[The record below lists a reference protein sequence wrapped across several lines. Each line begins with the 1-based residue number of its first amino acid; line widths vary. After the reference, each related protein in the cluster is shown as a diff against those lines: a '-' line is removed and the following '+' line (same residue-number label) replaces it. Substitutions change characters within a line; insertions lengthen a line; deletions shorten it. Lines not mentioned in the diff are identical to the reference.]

1 MTALIN
7 IYNDHVYELEYEDRL
22 NRLIQTGST
31 ASYTQIFQ
39 SLAIF
44 LDIDDKSQ
52 CIMFYDGLNDKI
64 KEAIII
70 AKRKSKIQLLINQV
84 INLDQMLYQQM
95 HKQKRD
101 SQ

>member
-7 IYNDHVYELEYEDRL
+7 IYDDHIYELKYENRL
-22 NRLIQTGST
+22 NHLIQIDSI

-39 SLAIF
+39 NLAIS

-52 CIMFYDGLNDKI
+52 CIMFYDEFNNKI

-70 AKRKSKIQLLINQV
+70 ARRKSKIQFLINQA
-84 INLDQMLYQQM
+84 INLDQMLYQ
-95 HKQKRD
+95 
-101 SQ
+101 